1 MTQYENSDEASSAY
15 KNIDSI
21 VFPPDTGRTLH
32 VGSITES
39 KAEEMIVLEQEA
51 AEKRIKFDWELAI
64 KELPSTIPSRPV
76 EDAAPAEPSVSPSA
90 RRSKLGGIEQV
101 AKQLSKAAAESG
113 RVTSE
118 AITPPTEGLTTSSLR
133 ARTVKVLSLDELFK
147 KTKTLP
153 ALYYQ
158 PVSEDMAQKRLET
171 MRGSH

>member
-64 KELPSTIPSRPV
+64 KELPSTIPS
-76 EDAAPAEPSVSPSA
+76 
-90 RRSKLGGIEQV
+90 
-101 AKQLSKAAAESG
+101 
-113 RVTSE
+113 
-118 AITPPTEGLTTSSLR
+118 
-133 ARTVKVLSLDELFK
+133 
-147 KTKTLP
+147 
-153 ALYYQ
+153 
-158 PVSEDMAQKRLET
+158 
-171 MRGSH
+171 